1 MNRLTQ
7 RLLIAAALVLSSGLA
22 LASPEQ
28 KIRAALKEIAPEL
41 KITSIQ
47 PAPIK
52 GLYEVMAGTDLMYI
66 TADGRHF
73 ISGHIVDLK
82 TRDDLTEPRLAEA
95 RKRLIDAVGEEA
107 MVVFGDKSAKHTI
120 TVFTDIECGYCRKLH
135 NQIADYEK
143 EGIRVRYLFFPRA
156 GQGSP
161 AFEEAVSVWCA
172 GDEAARR
179 TAMTTAKSGG
189 KIESKTCDNPVDEH
203 MALGVDLGLR
213 GTPAIITDSG
223 EMIPGYV
230 EPKRLAARLNGQPGG

>member
-1 MNRLTQ
+1 MNRLTP
-7 RLLIAAALVLSSGLA
+7 RLLTAALLLLASGLV

-95 RKRLIDAVGEEA
+95 RKRLIDAVGEDA
-107 MVVFGDKSAKHTI
+107 MVVFGNKSAKHTI

-161 AFEEAVSVWCA
+161 AFDEAVSVWCA
-172 GDEAARR
+172 GDESARR
-179 TAMTTAKSGG
+179 AAMTRAKAGE
-189 KIESKTCDNPVDEH
+189 KIASKTCDNPVDEH

-213 GTPAIITDSG
+213 GTPAIITDTG
-223 EMIPGYV
+223 ELIPGYV
-230 EPKRLAARLNGQPGG
+230 EPKRLAARLNGQSGG

>member
-41 KITSIQ
+41 KVTSIQ

-95 RKRLIDAVGEEA
+95 RKRLIDAVGEDA
-107 MVVFGDKSAKHTI
+107 MVVFGNKSAKHTI

-135 NQIADYEK
+135 SQIADYEK

-156 GQGSP
+156 GKDS
-161 AFEEAVSVWCA
+161 AAYDEAVSVWCA
-172 GDEAARR
+172 GDDEARR
-179 TAMTTAKSGG
+179 TALTKAKSGQT
-189 KIESKTCDNPVDEH
+189 IETKTCDNPVEEH
-203 MALGVDLGLR
+203 MTLGADLGLR
-213 GTPAIITDSG
+213 GTPAIITESG

-230 EPKRLAARLNGQPGG
+230 EPKQLAARLNGQIDG